1 MAHRHYALKMSRHPS
16 SSSSSNA
23 QPLKEDQSVYVEQ
36 RYGRNLDVVA
46 AEQANRALR
55 RRIAGV
61 LVRDES
67 TVD

>member
-1 MAHRHYALKMSRHPS
+1 MAHGHYALEMSHHPSGS
-16 SSSSSNA
+16 SSSDA
-23 QPLKEDQSVYVEQ
+23 QPLGEDQSVYVEQ

-46 AEQANRALR
+46 AEQANRALH
-55 RRIAGV
+55 RRIASV